1 MLLPQERKA
10 LKHKKAALLRVLYG
24 HPASLRSWRQPRG
37 SARLEQE
44 IRFCTAPDGVRI
56 AYATAG
62 KGPPI
67 VKVGNWLTHLEFD
80 WKSPVWRHVLEGLA
94 EHRQLIRYDVRGT
107 GLSDRDVSDIT
118 FEHFVTD
125 LGAVV
130 DALGLER
137 FPLFGLS
144 QGGAVG
150 IAYAIRNP
158 HRVSHLILLGC
169 FARGAAHRSSQGPG
183 LVATRRAIIRQG
195 WGSDDPSYRELFSA
209 QFLPDGTPEQ
219 LRWFGELERV
229 SATAEVAE
237 IIAVANASV
246 DVRALLPQVK
256 IPTLILHSR
265 GDRRV
270 PLDCG
275 HELAAN
281 IAGSRFVTLE
291 SNNHLILEHEPAT
304 EVFFDEVAK
313 FLGDEKPRSWKH
325 TVRATEGKLQKMAH
339 GVETSATY
347 KILGMV
353 AAVASVISFIVWLLA

>member
-1 MLLPQERKA
+1 M
-10 LKHKKAALLRVLYG
+10 
-24 HPASLRSWRQPRG
+24 
-37 SARLEQE
+37 EQT

-56 AYATAG
+56 AYAVAG

-67 VKVGNWLTHLEFD
+67 VKVANWLTHLEFD
-80 WKSPVWRHVLEGLA
+80 WESPVWRHVLEGLA

-107 GLSDRDVSDIT
+107 GLSDRDVSDIS

-130 DALGLER
+130 DTLGLER
-137 FPLFGLS
+137 FPLLGLS

-158 HRVSHLILLGC
+158 QRVSHLILFGC
-169 FARGAAHRSSQGPG
+169 SSRGAAHRPTQGPE

-219 LRWFGELERV
+219 LRWFGELQRV
-229 SATAEVAE
+229 SATAEIAEKITVAS
-237 IIAVANASV
+237 ANA
-246 DVRALLPQVK
+246 DVRALLPQIKV
-256 IPTLILHSR
+256 PTLILHSR
-265 GDRRV
+265 GDRRI
-270 PLDCG
+270 PIDMG
-275 HELAAN
+275 RELATL
-281 IAGSRFVTLE
+281 IRGSRFVTLE
-291 SNNHLILEHEPAT
+291 SSNHLILEHEPAT

-313 FLGDEKPRSWKH
+313 FLGDEKPKSWKRA
-325 TVRATEGKLQKMAH
+325 VRATEAKLQTMTR

>member
-1 MLLPQERKA
+1 M
-10 LKHKKAALLRVLYG
+10 
-24 HPASLRSWRQPRG
+24 
-37 SARLEQE
+37 EQT
-44 IRFCTAPDGVRI
+44 IKFCTAPDGVRI
-56 AYATAG
+56 AYAVAG

-107 GLSDRDVSDIT
+107 GLSDRDVSDVS

-130 DALGLER
+130 DTLGLER
-137 FPLFGLS
+137 FPLFAIS

-158 HRVSHLILLGC
+158 QRVSHLILLGC
-169 FARGAAHRSSQGPG
+169 YARGAAHRPTQGPG

-219 LRWFGELERV
+219 LQWFGELERV

-237 IIAVANASV
+237 KIAVASANA
-246 DVRALLPQVK
+246 DVRALLPQIKV
-256 IPTLILHSR
+256 PTLILHSR
-265 GDRRV
+265 GDRRI
-270 PLDCG
+270 PIDMG
-275 HELAAN
+275 RELATF
-281 IAGSRFVTLE
+281 IRGSRFVTLE

-304 EVFFDEVAK
+304 EVFFNEVAE
-313 FLGDEKPRSWKH
+313 FLGDEKPKSWKRKAR
-325 TVRATEGKLQKMAH
+325 VTEAKIESITRE
-339 GVETSATY
+339 VEASPVY
-347 KILGMV
+347 KILGMLAV
-353 AAVASVISFIVWLLA
+353 VASVVSFAVWLLS

>member
-1 MLLPQERKA
+1 
-10 LKHKKAALLRVLYG
+10 
-24 HPASLRSWRQPRG
+24 
-37 SARLEQE
+37 LEQT
-44 IRFCTAPDGVRI
+44 IKFCTAPDGVRI

-107 GLSDRDVSDIT
+107 GLSDRDVRDIS

-130 DALGLER
+130 DTLGLER
-137 FPLFGLS
+137 FPLFGIS

-158 HRVSHLILLGC
+158 QRVSHLILLGC
-169 FARGAAHRSSQGPG
+169 FARGAAHRPTQGPG

-219 LRWFGELERV
+219 LQWFGELERV

-237 IIAVANASV
+237 KIAVANASA

-270 PLDCG
+270 PLDIG

-281 IAGSRFVTLE
+281 IGGSRFVTLE
-291 SNNHLILEHEPAT
+291 SNNHLILAHEPAT
-304 EVFFDEVAK
+304 EVFFNEVAG
-313 FLGDEKPRSWKH
+313 FLGDKKPTSWKRRA
-325 TVRATEGKLQKMAH
+325 RATGTKIQTITRELEA
-339 GVETSATY
+339 SPIY
-347 KILGMV
+347 KVVGIL
-353 AAVASVISFIVWLLA
+353 AAVTSLVSFIVWLLA

>member
-1 MLLPQERKA
+1 
-10 LKHKKAALLRVLYG
+10 V
-24 HPASLRSWRQPRG
+24 
-37 SARLEQE
+37 EQT
-44 IRFCTAPDGVRI
+44 IRFCSAPDGARI
-56 AYATAG
+56 AYAVAG

-67 VKVGNWLTHLEFD
+67 VKVANYLSHLEFD
-80 WKSPVWRHVLEGLA
+80 WESPVWRHVLEGLA

-107 GLSDRDVSDIT
+107 GLSDREVSDIS

-130 DALGLER
+130 DALGLKR

-158 HRVSHLILLGC
+158 QRVSHLILLGA
-169 FARGAAHRSSQGPG
+169 FARGMAHRPTQGPE
-183 LVATRRAIIRQG
+183 LVKTQCAVIRQG
-195 WGSDDPSYRELFSA
+195 WGSDDPSYRQLFSL
-209 QFLPDGTPEQ
+209 QFLPGGTPEQ
-219 LRWFGELERV
+219 LQWFSELERV

-237 IIAVANASV
+237 KIMLVNANV
-246 DVRALLPQVK
+246 DVRTLLPQVK

-265 GDRRV
+265 GDRRI
-270 PLDCG
+270 PLDIG
-275 HELAAN
+275 RELAAN

-304 EVFFDEVAK
+304 EVFFEEVAK
-313 FLGDEKPRSWKH
+313 FLGDEKPKSWKRA
-325 TVRATEGKLQKMAH
+325 VRATEGKLQTMAR

-353 AAVASVISFIVWLLA
+353 AAVASVVSFIVWLLA